1 MSRCMSEEEYQRY
14 FAEYAASDICGQS
27 VDIFEWQS
35 IDTSEGQSIDMDMDV
50 GMSMC
55 GEYPLENSENLE
67 GFPF

>member
-27 VDIFEWQS
+27 VDIFEGQS
-35 IDTSEGQSIDMDMDV
+35 IDTPERQSMYMDIDK
-50 GMSMC
+50 SMC
-55 GEYPLENSENLE
+55 PLENSDNLE